1 MTLTERELLIDDVN
15 GVRVLSLNRPD
26 RLNAFTSSAYFGLA
40 QALDEAAADESVQ
53 VVLLKGEGRA
63 YCAGVD
69 LFALAEEDS
78 DVFSRGIKTVVLAL
92 ATFPK
97 PIVAAV
103 HGAIVGFGAT
113 MLLHVD
119 VVLTADDARWRFPFT
134 ELGTG
139 PEAGSSFMLPKI
151 VGERRAAELLMTS
164 RWVGGTEAAELGLAT
179 DAVPADQVHLMG
191 QLVAEK
197 LTTLKGP
204 ALVETKAL
212 MRRGWAQEIAEAIDR
227 ETGVAGE
234 IGRKLGGGG
243 FAWSAKQGSV

>member
-1 MTLTERELLIDDVN
+1 MTTTERELIVDDVN

-26 RLNAFTSSAYFGLA
+26 RLNAFTSQGYFALA
-40 QALDEAAADESVQ
+40 QAMNDAAADSSVQ

-69 LFALAEEDS
+69 LFALGEATGDE
-78 DVFSRGIKTVVLAL
+78 FSQGIKAAVLAL

-119 VVLTADDARWRFPFT
+119 VVLTAEDARWRFPFT

-151 VGERRAAELLMTS
+151 VGERRATELLMTS
-164 RWVGGTEAAELGLAT
+164 RWVSGQEAAELGLAT
-179 DAVPADQVHLMG
+179 DAVPSDQVHRMG

-212 MRRGWAQEIAEAIDR
+212 MRRGWAEEIAQAVDR
-227 ETGVAGE
+227 ETAVAGE
-234 IGRKLGGGG
+234 ITRNLGGSG
-243 FAWSAKQGSV
+243 FAWEASKGSV